1 MGWFNTGGTP
11 SSSDIF
17 TKQEAFLGIAL
28 ATSAADGVID
38 DSETKNIS
46 AYLTQM
52 KMFDE
57 YSERGIRD
65 IFEKLFKVL
74 EKEGIGGLVAIAKSS
89 LPDDLRETAF
99 TCAVDIAIADGV
111 IEENENALL
120 QELQHVLDISD
131 ELGGKILDVMVIKNR
146 A

>member
-1 MGWFNTGGTP
+1 MGWFNTNKTP

-28 ATSAADGVID
+28 AASAADGVMRD
-38 DSETKNIS
+38 EETKNIS

-52 KMFDE
+52 KIFKK
-57 YSERGIRD
+57 YSEREIRD

-74 EKEGIGGLVAIAKSS
+74 EKEGIGGLVAIAKGS
-89 LPDDLRETAF
+89 LPENLRETAF
-99 TCAVDIAIADGV
+99 TCAVDIAIADNV

-120 QELQHVLDISD
+120 QELQRVLDISD

>member
-1 MGWFNTGGTP
+1 MGWFNTDRMP

-28 ATSAADGVID
+28 ATSAADGVMD
-38 DSETKNIS
+38 DSEMKNIS

-52 KMFDE
+52 KMFHG
-57 YSERGIRD
+57 YSERETRD

-99 TCAVDIAIADGV
+99 TCAVDIALADGV

-131 ELGGKILDVMVIKNR
+131 ELGGKILDVMVIKHR